1 MELTITEA
9 AANTVT
15 ELESKLADASA
26 RAAALHTERRRLSF
40 DANTGDDAARKR
52 LDKLNAQ
59 SATAD
64 LEIENVRSAIE
75 EARRRLADAQ
85 RSESAALLA
94 ENAAAATKL
103 AGSIAERGRRADA
116 AFANAL
122 AELEGLKADIDG
134 LHKLGVT
141 HPRGEQFK
149 VLGGL
154 ALMTAVFS
162 LPLKVDRSALAPRE
176 RHSFGELCAGWR
188 TGVVNWAAPFLAKE
202 EA

>member
-1 MELTITEA
+1 MTEVENA
-9 AANTVT
+9 TNIVA
-15 ELESKLADASA
+15 ELETKLAGATA
-26 RAAALHTERRRLSF
+26 RAADLQTERRRLSF
-40 DANTGDDAARKR
+40 DANTGDDSARKR
-52 LDKLNAQ
+52 LDKLNSQ

-75 EARRRLADAQ
+75 EARRRLADAERDEQ
-85 RSESAALLA
+85 GRQLA

-103 AGSIAERGRRADA
+103 ADSIADHGRRADE

-122 AELEGLKADIDG
+122 VELEGLKSDIDA
-134 LHKLGVT
+134 LHQLGVT

-154 ALMTAVFS
+154 ALMTAVFK

-188 TGVVNWAAPFLAKE
+188 TGVVNWAAPYLAN
-202 EA
+202 EAA